1 MASWLWPKE
10 FGFLQY
16 LRLKAIAILFRS
28 LGFLSDP
35 FRIRRQRQLV
45 SPKVRQERV
54 QIPSRDKGR
63 FIAGDLYYPPGYT
76 SSSPA
81 PILIHWHGSGFVI
94 QYLRLD
100 ALFCSRIAE
109 EAGIVVLD
117 ADYRKAPEHPFPCA
131 PQDAEDVLRWRV
143 AVSGFSSGA
152 TLSLVAATVLRKK
165 LSHVVNVP
173 LVISVY
179 PATDFTIPVEE
190 KTVPNPVRTLPAP
203 VLRFFRDAYVPN
215 EAVRSNPAASPA
227 FVDPADFPDT
237 TAILAADGDTLWPE
251 ADALAEK
258 LKDNGRNVVKHV
270 FRGVAHGFDK
280 RVAEGSLEWTRREE
294 LVGISVKL
302 LKQAFRL

>member
-131 PQDAEDVLRWRV
+131 PQDAEDVLRWVGTQAKFR
-143 AVSGFSSGA
+143 
-152 TLSLVAATVLRKK
+152 LAARRL
-165 LSHVVNVP
+165 
-173 LVISVY
+173 
-179 PATDFTIPVEE
+179 EE